1 MSQFVNHRILRALL
15 AALVAAGSLLAL
27 PGAALAQ
34 GYPSKPITLIVPSVA
49 GGILDTIGRIV
60 ARGLEKM
67 GQPVLVQN
75 IPGAGSSL
83 GTAAV
88 AAAPADGYTLGMVAT
103 SHAINPSV
111 YATLPYDTKRDL
123 APISHSVNLV
133 NLFVVHPSVP
143 ANSLK
148 EFIELA
154 KRKPG
159 VLTYGSAGNGQSN
172 HLSAE
177 MLKTDAGI
185 NLIHAPYKG
194 SAAAMNDVLAGVL
207 SAMFVDALSSM
218 PHVKAGKLKALATSS
233 DVRLPTAPEIPTFA
247 ESGLPNF
254 NANSWLG
261 LVGRVGTPPEVLAR
275 IGAAAAQVMHDP
287 EVRQRLIAMGVQP
300 VGSSPEKFAR
310 LLDAE
315 MLRYAA
321 AVKKAGA
328 KLD

>member
-1 MSQFVNHRILRALL
+1 MNHFINRSMLRAPAMALL
-15 AALVAAGSLLAL
+15 AAASLLAM
-27 PGAALAQ
+27 PRAALAQ
-34 GYPSKPITLIVPSVA
+34 AYPSKPITFIVASVP
-49 GGILDTIGRIV
+49 GGILDTVGRIV

-67 GQPVLVQN
+67 GQPVVVQN

-88 AAAPADGYTLGMVAT
+88 AAAPADGYTVGMVAT

-111 YATLPYDTKRDL
+111 YTKLPYDTKRDL

-133 NLFVVHPSVP
+133 NVLVVHPSVP
-143 ANSLK
+143 ANNLK

-159 VLTYGSAGNGQSN
+159 ELTYGSAGNGQSN

-177 MLKTDAGI
+177 MLKTATGI
-185 NLIHAPYKG
+185 NLIHVPYKG
-194 SAAAMNDVLAGVL
+194 SAAAMNDVLGGVL
-207 SAMFVDALSSM
+207 TGMFVDSLSSM
-218 PHVKAGKLKALATSS
+218 PHVKAGKLKALAVSS
-233 DVRLPTAPEIPTFA
+233 DARLPIAPEIPTFA

-261 LVGRVGTPPEVLAR
+261 VVGRTGTPPEVIAK

-300 VGSSPEKFAR
+300 VGSTPEQFAR
-310 LLDAE
+310 FLDAE
-315 MLRYAA
+315 MQRYAA
-321 AVKKAGA
+321 AVKSAGV